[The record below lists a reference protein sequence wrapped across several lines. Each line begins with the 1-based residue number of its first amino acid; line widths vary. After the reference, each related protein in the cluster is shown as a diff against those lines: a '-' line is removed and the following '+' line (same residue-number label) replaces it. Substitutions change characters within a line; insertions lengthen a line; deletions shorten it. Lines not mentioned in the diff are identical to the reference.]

1 VILAGGKGTRLFPYT
16 VNLPKPLVP
25 LGGEMPVLELLLRQL
40 QRHGV
45 THVTLAVNHLA
56 NLIQAFFQDGSKWG
70 LRIDYSMEDKPLGTI
85 GPLTLI
91 PDLPENFFVMNGD
104 VLCDLDFA
112 EFFRWHDEEKNEVSV
127 SVFKRQ
133 QFVDFG
139 VLRYDLEGRITDFV
153 EKPTYDFDVS
163 MGIYC
168 FHRSAIERLTRG
180 KPYGFDHLMLDGI
193 KNGWK
198 IRARLFKGYWLDIG
212 RPDDYQTANENFTQ
226 LKARLGIAG

>member
-1 VILAGGKGTRLFPYT
+1 
-16 VNLPKPLVP
+16 
-25 LGGEMPVLELLLRQL
+25 MPVLELLLRQL

-45 THVTLAVNHLA
+45 EHVTLAVNHLA

-91 PDLPENFFVMNGD
+91 PDLPENFLVLNGD
-104 VLCDLDFA
+104 VLCDLNFA
-112 EFFRWHDEEKNEVSV
+112 EFFRWHCQEENEVSV
-127 SVFKRQ
+127 SVFRRQ

-139 VLRYDLEGRITDFV
+139 VLRFDLQGKITDFV

-168 FHRSAIERLTRG
+168 FRRRAVERLARG
-180 KPYGFDHLMLDGI
+180 VAYGFDNLMLDGI
-193 KNGWK
+193 KSGSRIK
-198 IRARLFKGYWLDIG
+198 ARPFSGYWLDIG
-212 RPDDYQTANENFTQ
+212 RPDDYQTANERFGE
-226 LKARLGIAG
+226 LKARLGVA